1 MPPVKLFDSTFLS
14 SLTHEFRK
22 SMRNLLDE
30 LCDELEKHYPDP
42 AAALRLPVAYFRLV
56 GQSLRQEDYSGWKG
70 VGWIEELNDLVYFID
85 LREQLRRE
93 KRPRQFAKGLLA
105 ECEEQFYE
113 NSYLDEL
120 FPRGEPESAWLAR
133 RLSRLCVRLAQQ
145 VIQESLFL
153 VPGLPC
159 DWLEQTG
166 RQHWSVRCDLSQ
178 NFERVELAGCVS
190 LGVAGAYLEPPAPVR
205 REFAKRDFKATLLIR
220 ERDIRLRVGR
230 LTTTLLNAGNQLRW
244 GWRHIWPVFLKAPN
258 PVWPAGLT
266 LSPTLVYSRKDR
278 APIRVACTSAEL
290 AERIRKALAVIE
302 DAWPDGARNLALLSQ
317 RIVPLKA
324 HGVVSFSYR
333 HRPGL
338 SFINTFEREGFDL
351 IDDLVHE
358 NSHHHLNLLLRKY
371 VMQRHDRNQEIFYSP
386 WRRSLRP
393 LRGILHATFTFTM
406 GALLFE
412 RLSSW
417 DVVAGTGLTRRQ
429 VGGKRM
435 AGLRKQDVLWA
446 RFRCLEEVAS
456 VQYSIQDLSHADR
469 LGWMSPSG
477 RSLVRALARQV
488 ARVWQCIAPFR
499 SAVMRSRHGS
509 ALRAHIRDLKSART
523 TYGLLHTT
531 HPKS

>member
-1 MPPVKLFDSTFLS
+1 VKLFDSTFLS
-14 SLTHEFRK
+14 SLIHEFRK

-30 LCDELEKHYPDP
+30 LCDDLEKHYPDP

-56 GQSLRQEDYSGWKG
+56 GQAFRQEDYSGWKV

-93 KRPRQFAKGLLA
+93 KHPRQFAKELLA

-113 NSYLDEL
+113 NSYLNEL
-120 FPRGEPESAWLAR
+120 FPRGEPESAGLAP
-133 RLSRLCVRLAQQ
+133 RLSGLCARLAQQ

-166 RQHWSVRCDLSQ
+166 RQQWAVPFDLSQ
-178 NFERVELAGCVS
+178 NFERMELAGCVS
-190 LGVAGAYLEPPAPVR
+190 LGVAGAYLEPPAPVK
-205 REFAKRDFKATLLIR
+205 RELAKRHCKATLLIR
-220 ERDIRLRVGR
+220 EKDIRLRVGR
-230 LTTTLLNAGNQLRW
+230 LTTSVLNTGIRLRW
-244 GWRHIWPVFLKAPN
+244 GWRHVWPVFLKAPN

-266 LSPTLVYSRKDR
+266 LGHTLGYSRNDR
-278 APIRVACTSAEL
+278 VPIRVVPTGAGLT
-290 AERIRKALAVIE
+290 ERIRKALAVIE
-302 DAWPDGARNLALLSQ
+302 DAWPDGAMNLAFLSQ
-317 RIVPLKA
+317 GIVPLKA
-324 HGVVSFSYR
+324 QGVVSFSYR

-338 SFINTFEREGFDL
+338 SFINTFERDGFDL

-371 VMQRHDRNQEIFYSP
+371 VMHRHDRNQEIFYSP

-406 GALLFE
+406 GAILFE

-417 DVVAGTGLTRRQ
+417 AESGRATLTPQ
-429 VGGKRM
+429 QI
-435 AGLRKQDVLWA
+435 LRA

-456 VQYSIQDLSHADR
+456 VEYSLRELNYAVKK
-469 LGWMSPSG
+469 LGWLTASG
-477 RSLVRALARQV
+477 MALVEQLKQELAKVKNR
-488 ARVWQCIAPFR
+488 IAPYE
-499 SAVMRSRHGS
+499 ATVLRSRYGTE
-509 ALRAHIRDLKSART
+509 LRRHRRELMAARRTYAHVEAR
-523 TYGLLHTT
+523 
-531 HPKS
+531 